1 MVRSK
6 YTNKQTNNWHSVQH
20 NKKEICCLA
29 IWLYMWLL
37 NKSSDQAQAITFKPE
52 KMLLE
57 NWWENERKRYGQM
70 KGWNEFCKKIS
81 LILLLNRKTTFVS
94 KHNFI
99 NEIQYTVHIWWG
111 SLRSGLIDSWGL
123 TFNITSWFLTRSFHI
138 VCFVVFASKAAE
150 KFSESPSS
158 FPKNTR
164 DVY

>member
-1 MVRSK
+1 M
-6 YTNKQTNNWHSVQH
+6 QH

-29 IWLYMWLL
+29 IWLHMWLL
-37 NKSSDQAQAITFKPE
+37 NKSSDQAQVITFKPY

-57 NWWENERKRYGQM
+57 NWCESERKRNGQM

-81 LILLLNRKTTFVS
+81 LILLLNIKATFVS

-99 NEIQYTVHIWWG
+99 NKIQYTVHIWWG
-111 SLRSGLIDSWGL
+111 SLRAGLIDSWGL
-123 TFNITSWFLTRSFHI
+123 TFNITSWFLTRSFYI